1 MTMDDV
7 TPLFDDFWEASS
19 LDRFNV
25 TAFGSRLTSYD
36 ADGKEL
42 VLEYPQAATP
52 LPSPRTRLGRIAR
65 KRRSDRKFSG
75 TGLTDRELGALL
87 ASVRAWRGLEHR
99 GYASAG
105 ATYVT
110 EVFCVGFRGAIEG
123 QIAYYDPEAHGLVT
137 LPRTAPTW
145 EEAHAMLNTTIEG
158 VPSVLVAL
166 VVFPT
171 RATGKYGERGG
182 RFALLEAGAAMQQ
195 LSLAVAD
202 SRRVK
207 GVIVGG
213 MLDAA
218 WLGILGLD
226 KSQLDSADA
235 RVAVGYL
242 LGR

>member
-1 MTMDDV
+1 MTMDDG
-7 TPLFDDFWEASS
+7 TPFFDDFWEASS

-25 TAFGSRLTSYD
+25 SAFGRRLTSYD

-42 VLEYPQAATP
+42 VLEYPEAASP

-65 KRRSDRKFSG
+65 GRRSARAFSG
-75 TGLTDRELGALL
+75 AGLTDRDLGRLL

-110 EVFCVGFRGAIEG
+110 EVFCVGFSGSLKGRVV
-123 QIAYYDPEAHGLVT
+123 YYDPETHGLVT
-137 LPRTAPTW
+137 LPHAAPPW
-145 EEAHAMLNTTIEG
+145 EEALALLNTSIEG
-158 VPSVLVAL
+158 VPSVLVTL

-202 SRRVK
+202 SRCLK

-213 MLDAA
+213 MPDAT
-218 WLGILGLD
+218 WRRILGLD
-226 KSQLDSADA
+226 GPHLDGVDA
-235 RVAVGYL
+235 RVAIGYL
-242 LGR
+242 VGR